1 MSGPSNTHEGVPAP
15 WTNAAQRTN
24 SMCKGRICELLGA
37 GRLDVFAR
45 SGDAPYRIGS
55 FTVNEAAAR
64 EDVIIRDLQPAWNKM
79 GK

>member
-1 MSGPSNTHEGVPAP
+1 
-15 WTNAAQRTN
+15 
-24 SMCKGRICELLGA
+24 MCKGRICELLGA